1 MHNSMGQVLSP
12 CAYSYPLLHV
22 TSFVAIG
29 VLELGGLEDSRY
41 SLFAVLY

>member
-12 CAYSYPLLHV
+12 CAYSLLHV
-22 TSFVAIG
+22 TSFVAIV
-29 VLELGGLEDSRY
+29 VLELGGLEGSRY